1 MLYEEKDIIKNEI
14 LLNDKTTEVQIEN
27 DEFLVN
33 IYPNPT
39 KDIINVEIDGIDTP
53 NTIYLYNSFGQLL
66 IKKENV
72 VDKQL
77 TINLQEYSKGIFF
90 IRVNNAKHSILNKVI
105 CQ

>member
-1 MLYEEKDIIKNEI
+1 LAEANLKPKML
-14 LLNDKTTEVQIEN
+14 
-27 DEFLVN
+27 
-33 IYPNPT
+33 
-39 KDIINVEIDGIDTP
+39 NVEIDGIDGIDTP
-53 NTIYLYNSFGQLL
+53 NTIYLYNDFGQLL

-72 VDKQL
+72 VDKHL